1 MAGCGYKGRHGNC
14 AKELDWTGVQGR
26 RARYRAGSMDEI
38 MKHGYLDALVYG
50 RKSRAG
56 AISVG
61 VSSRVSRAIK
71 DWFRPLV
78 LPGLHRWQWFHN
90 YSREKWREYKDR
102 RRILGGVTIIV
113 EDVHDIRFVVYP
125 WDRRNLVNMVNRIYD
140 VTEFQVIPR
149 LVKPGDVAFDVGA
162 HAGIYSVL
170 LSRLCGSSGRVCAF
184 EPVHETYWRLR
195 ETLALN
201 RCDNVVP
208 VEKAV
213 CDRDGV
219 VQMNLFEASNSE
231 WNSLGTP
238 MMNGPNDTRVSPSLH
253 IEVGAVTLDQFC
265 SSERIE
271 RIHFLKVDVEGFEL
285 AVFQGADRLL
295 REHRIDCICF
305 EISKE
310 PLRGAGV
317 ESRQIFE
324 KLADHGYGV
333 YRFDRSLGRFQ
344 GPIHDT
350 SESWANFFASPA
362 DLSDQRP

>member
-1 MAGCGYKGRHGNC
+1 
-14 AKELDWTGVQGR
+14 
-26 RARYRAGSMDEI
+26 MDEI
-38 MKHGYLDALVYG
+38 MKHGYCDGLGYG
-50 RKSRAG
+50 QKSRAG
-56 AISVG
+56 ATSVG

-71 DWFRPLV
+71 DWFRPFV
-78 LPGLHRWQWFHN
+78 LPGVHGWQWLHD
-90 YSREKWREYKDR
+90 YCRRKLPGYRDR
-102 RRILGGVTIIV
+102 RRLLRDGTAILK
-113 EDVHDIRFVVYP
+113 DVHGTRFVLYP
-125 WDRRNLVNMVNRIYD
+125 WDRRNLLDMVSRIYD
-140 VTEFQVIPR
+140 ATEFQVIPR
-149 LVKPGDVAFDVGA
+149 LVKHGDVAFDVGA

-170 LSRLCGSSGRVCAF
+170 LSRLCGSSGRVHAF
-184 EPVHETYWRLR
+184 EPVHDTYWRLR

-213 CDRDGV
+213 CNRDGV
-219 VQMNLFEASNSE
+219 VQMNLFEAHNSE

-238 MMNGPNDTRVSPSLH
+238 MMDGPNGTRVSPSFH

-317 ESRQIFE
+317 ESRQVFKI
-324 KLADHGYGV
+324 LADHGYLA
-333 YRFDRSLGRFQ
+333 YRFDGSLGRFQ

-350 SESWANFFASPA
+350 SESWANFFASRA
-362 DLSDQRP
+362 DLSDPP